1 MHNEA
6 ARSLLRQAERLG
18 KLRSALTFGD
28 CETTGALAVFGAL
41 FESGDAGGDG
51 RMRMT
56 EVSRRLDVSKPAAT
70 QMINRLVER
79 DLVERV
85 NDENDRRVVC
95 VQATQHG
102 REVFAEGLEKYLD
115 LADRVVERMGE
126 EETKMLCSLLTRLFD
141 ALDEETEEK
150 EC

>member
-1 MHNEA
+1 MHSEA
-6 ARSLLRQAERLG
+6 TRSLLMQVERLG
-18 KLRSALTFGD
+18 KMRSALTFGD

-85 NDENDRRVVC
+85 NDESDRRVVC
-95 VQATQHG
+95 VQATRHG
-102 REVFAEGLEKYLD
+102 REVFAAGLEKYLS

-126 EETKMLCSLLTRLFD
+126 AEVKTLCSLLTRLFD

-150 EC
+150 